1 MEGQGLRNIDGP
13 GARQDGADHRRA
25 ESGAEQ
31 AVGDA
36 AAIGGL
42 GGELLIQMHRIEVIR
57 RLGEQANPVL
67 GDVDGLLCGHADVE
81 FVEDV
86 TARRMLC
93 DVFDHGRPLS
103 QVRRNGEPHHA
114 SSSAA

>member
-1 MEGQGLRNIDGP
+1 MVEYVTQHPSGGYILDELHVGM
-13 GARQDGADHRRA
+13 AA
-25 ESGAEQ
+25 EKTVHVTE
-31 AVGDA
+31 D
-36 AAIGGL
+36 
-42 GGELLIQMHRIEVIR
+42 RIEVIR
-57 RLGEQANPVL
+57 RLGEQTNSVL

-86 TARRMLC
+86 TARRVLC
-93 DVFDHGRPLS
+93 DVFDHGRALS